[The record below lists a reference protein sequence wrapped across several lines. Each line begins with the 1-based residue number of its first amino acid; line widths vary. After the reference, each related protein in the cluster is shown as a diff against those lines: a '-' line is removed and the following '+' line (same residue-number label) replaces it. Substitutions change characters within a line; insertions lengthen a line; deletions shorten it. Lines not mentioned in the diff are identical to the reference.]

1 MNEMSLRCTLKSS
14 AYNLFHR
21 LALEADAF
29 VEVRT
34 QRREV
39 DFLAEKRRNN
49 YGPCDNICK
58 SIFRNYFISS

>member
-1 MNEMSLRCTLKSS
+1 MSLRCTLKSS

-49 YGPCDNICK
+49 YGPCDNIC
-58 SIFRNYFISS
+58 